1 MDSLSVVQSPIII
14 ELGEFKRLYDESLLS
29 TNILLNEV
37 ITYLRQKNGKMMRPV
52 LMLLTAKLYGNN
64 TIRQKTF
71 HAAISLELLHTASL
85 LHDDVVDE
93 SFERRGQPSVNALY
107 GNKVAVLVGDYLLA
121 TCLIQAEKVDN
132 DAINNVIL
140 NLSKDLSE
148 GELLQLST
156 SDNRSFSE
164 TVYFDIICK
173 KTAALFRACTRSA
186 ALSVDV
192 NESNIIRN
200 ATLLGE
206 YIGICF
212 QIRDDIF
219 DYFDD
224 KEVGKPT
231 GNDMREGRLTLPVI
245 YALNTVDNKRAKEIA
260 LKVRTGLVSSEEI
273 DELTEFTKQHR
284 GIEYA
289 QQIMNDYKAKAFNL
303 LSDFPDTDVRNALM
317 AYIDY
322 VVERKK

>member
-1 MDSLSVVQSPIII
+1 MDSLSVVQSPILI
-14 ELGEFKRLYDESLLS
+14 ELEEFKRLYDESLLS

-37 ITYLRQKNGKMMRPV
+37 VTHLQQKEGKMMRPV

-85 LHDDVVDE
+85 LHDDVVDK
-93 SFERRGQPSVNALY
+93 SSERRGQPSVNALY

-132 DAINNVIL
+132 HAINKVIL

-156 SDNRSFSE
+156 SGNSSFSE
-164 TVYFDIICK
+164 AIYFDIIRK
-173 KTAALFRACTRSA
+173 KTAALFRACTQSA

-192 NESNIIRN
+192 NESNIRN

-219 DYFDD
+219 DYFDN
-224 KEVGKPT
+224 KAIGKPT
-231 GNDMREGRLTLPVI
+231 GNDMLEGRLTLPVI
-245 YALNTVDNKRAKEIA
+245 YALNTVHNERAKEIA
-260 LKVRTGLVSSEEI
+260 LRVRNGLVSSEEI
-273 DELTEFTKQHR
+273 DELTEFAKR
-284 GIEYA
+284 YKGIEYA
-289 QQIMNDYKAKAFNL
+289 QQIMNDYKTKAFAL
-303 LSDFPDTDVRNALM
+303 LSDLPDTDVRNALRT
-317 AYIDY
+317 YINY
-322 VVERKK
+322 VVERKR

>member
-1 MDSLSVVQSPIII
+1 MDSLSVVQSPIIT
-14 ELGEFKRLYDESLLS
+14 ELEEFKRLYDESLLS
-29 TNILLNEV
+29 TNSLLNEV
-37 ITYLRQKNGKMMRPV
+37 VIHLRQKKGKMMRPV

-64 TIRQKTF
+64 TIRQETF

-93 SFERRGQPSVNALY
+93 SAERRGQPSVNALY
-107 GNKVAVLVGDYLLA
+107 GNKVSVLVGDYLLA

-156 SDNRSFSE
+156 FDDHSFSE
-164 TVYFDIICK
+164 AVYFDIIRK
-173 KTAALFRACTRSA
+173 KTAALFRACTWSA

-192 NESNIIRN
+192 HESNIQS
-200 ATLLGE
+200 AALLGE

-219 DYFDD
+219 DYFDN
-224 KEVGKPT
+224 EEIGKPT

-245 YALNTVDNKRAKEIA
+245 YALNTVHDERAREIA
-260 LKVRTGLVSSEEI
+260 LKVRNGLVSSEDV
-273 DELTEFTKQHR
+273 DELTEFAKRHK

-289 QQIMNDYKAKAFNL
+289 QQIMNGYKAKAFDL
-303 LSDFPDTDVRNALM
+303 LSGFPDTDVRNALM
-317 AYIDY
+317 AYVDY
-322 VVERKK
+322 VVERKR